1 MGLMARSKQKKASN
15 NLVTT
20 SVITT
25 AGGSAYENAA
35 FRYIKQKQIPGKG
48 DGGEGR
54 EEDVRRAMQL
64 QEQFDKSAAG
74 KAARAQIAATKKSS
88 EPSKGEPVL
97 KWQMG

>member
-1 MGLMARSKQKKASN
+1 MGLMACSKQKKASN

-25 AGGSAYENAA
+25 AGDTSQE
-35 FRYIKQKQIPGKG
+35 KQKQIPGKG

-54 EEDVRRAMQL
+54 EEDVRRAMR

-74 KAARAQIAATKKSS
+74 RAARAQIAATKKSS